1 MKEELLISEIKTLKR
16 ASKIFMNVSLK
27 QYKRVLKLLSELE
40 KDKKLLEKK
49 VEERTKHLK
58 QEIEYNIELTNR
70 LEKLAHFDELTNLLN
85 RRRLI
90 EKLNILKE
98 LDKKFTI
105 LFIDLDGFKPINDIY
120 GHKVGDEVLKIVS
133 KRLLNSVKHTDLVA
147 RFGGDEFIVVL
158 VDLVDEKK
166 ALEISNDIL
175 KKIDREIVIND
186 KKLKIG
192 ASIGV
197 YISINDSVEDA
208 LKKADIAMYKAKEG
222 GKNRVVLYS
231 KELDKIQTLINKIEN
246 ETLEFELIPIIDS
259 ISEKICGY
267 DFEID
272 IEEEILDSKVIEK
285 LNLYKLKKLKELNL
299 NSKIHFSFPLSLIN
313 EKNVKM
319 LLELK
324 IDGCIGFDSFKFS
337 DYQLELLNRLK
348 SKYTLG
354 LNSFKEYSIKPFIE
368 YPIEILKLEKSTF
381 LKAPEFFEKFFVDLR
396 VLNVVVVIK
405 SKEIL
410 VRGENIFYEI

>member
-1 MKEELLISEIKTLKR
+1 MKEELLINEVKTLKK

-27 QYKRVLKLLSELE
+27 QYKKVLKLLRELE
-40 KDKKLLEKK
+40 KEKKLLEKK

-58 QEIEYNIELTNR
+58 REIEYNIELTKR
-70 LEKLAHFDELTNLLN
+70 LEKLAHLDELTNLLN
-85 RRRLI
+85 RRTLV
-90 EKLNILKE
+90 EKLNVFKE
-98 LDKKFTI
+98 LDKSFTI

-120 GHKVGDEVLKIVS
+120 GHKIGDEVLKVIS

-158 VDLVDEKK
+158 ADLVDKEK
-166 ALEISNDIL
+166 ALDIANNIL

-186 KKLKIG
+186 KKLKVG

-197 YISINDSVEDA
+197 YISIDDSIEDA
-208 LKKADIAMYKAKEG
+208 LKKADYAMYKAKEI

-231 KELDKIQTLINKIEN
+231 KELDKIQTLLNKIGN
-246 ETLEFELIPIIDS
+246 NTLKFELIPIIDS
-259 ISEKICGY
+259 INKRICGY
-267 DFEID
+267 NFEID
-272 IEEEILDSKVIEK
+272 IKDEILDNKLIEK

-299 NSKIHFSFPLSLIN
+299 NSKIHFSFPLSMIN
-313 EKNVKM
+313 EKNVKK
-319 LLELK
+319 LLELN

-337 DYQLELLNRLK
+337 EFQLELLNRLK
-348 SKYTLG
+348 SKYLLG

-368 YPIEILKLEKSTF
+368 YPIEILRLEKSTF
-381 LKAPEFFEKFFVDLR
+381 LKAPEFFEKFFVDLK
-396 VLNVVVVIK
+396 VLNVIVVIK